1 MQKTSFFRA
10 GLFLLAVSANL
21 IYLGFILN
29 PAHADNLWFWLWTGL
44 ADGIV
49 GAIFV
54 STWATAFFFEV
65 SRSRYARE
73 LSELRALGA
82 HLVREGV
89 AVLITVVN
97 EDLGI
102 VRNTI
107 QSALNLAGEKTVYL
121 LDDGNTGE
129 ARRLA
134 VELGICY
141 VRRADNAGYKAGNVN
156 NALRHHVREPYAI
169 IVDADFA
176 LHPQFIQRTLPL
188 FVDPRVAAVQT
199 PQIYGNADTLFSR
212 GCKHLQDI
220 FYSYLQPGRHLLGSS
235 FCVGTNV
242 VFRVKALREVGGL
255 REMHSEDIFTT
266 LSLLERGYRVSFLDE
281 ALAVGLS
288 PTTLTS
294 FYTQQNR
301 WALGAFLM
309 MFRHS
314 TLFNRKLTVP
324 QRVQFFL
331 SNFFYLS
338 GLSVLIYLTSPL
350 IAIVFDIKVLKA
362 AYFSQWL
369 AIYALFFVSNFV
381 LATALLKKHRV
392 SSWILSVFIFVPYLV
407 ALGSTLVSVRPFR
420 WRVTHARA
428 KSLIV
433 KLLAPHVVLV
443 VAAIAIACLLA
454 THVLAI
460 HRALGLYYAWLAV
473 DVLLAIPFLAHGFAV
488 AANKMP
494 EADASLDKALDGA
507 QDLDRAGAS
516 GDRDRARR
524 AAAESARAR

>member
-1 MQKTSFFRA
+1 MRKTSLIRA
-10 GLFLLAVSANL
+10 GLFILAILANL

-44 ADGIV
+44 GDAIV

-73 LSELRALGA
+73 LTELRASGI
-82 HLVREGV
+82 HLVGERV

-97 EDLGI
+97 EDLD
-102 VRNTI
+102 VVKRTI
-107 QSALNLAGEKTVYL
+107 RSALTLVGEKTVYL
-121 LDDGNTGE
+121 LDDGKADAT
-129 ARRLA
+129 RRLA
-134 VELGICY
+134 ADLG
-141 VRRADNAGYKAGNVN
+141 VRYIRRSDHSGYKAGNVN
-156 NALRHHVREPYAI
+156 NALRHHVREPFAI

-176 LHPQFIQRTLPL
+176 LHPQFIERTIPL
-188 FVDPRVAAVQT
+188 FASPRVAAVQT

-242 VFRVKALREVGGL
+242 IFRVSALREVGGL

-266 LSLLERGYRVSFLDE
+266 LALLERGYRVSFLDE

-309 MFRHS
+309 LFRHN
-314 TLFNRKLTVP
+314 TLFNRKLTMA

-338 GLSVLIYLTSPL
+338 GLAVLVYLTSPV
-350 IAIVFDIKVLKA
+350 IAILFDIRALKA

-369 AIYALFFVSNFV
+369 WTYLLFFASNFV

-392 SSWILSVFIFVPYLV
+392 SSWILSVFIFVPYLA
-407 ALGSTLVSVRPFR
+407 ALVSTLVHVRPFR
-420 WRVTHARA
+420 WRVTNARS
-428 KSLIV
+428 KGLIA
-433 KLLAPHVVLV
+433 KLLAPHLVLIG
-443 VAAIAIACLLA
+443 AALAIVCLLA
-454 THVLAI
+454 THVLRV
-460 HRALGLYYAWLAV
+460 HRALGMYYVWLGV
-473 DVLLAIPFLAHGFAV
+473 EVLLVVPFMAHGFA
-488 AANKMP
+488 AASKDTPNV
-494 EADASLDKALDGA
+494 DAPIDETLDGA
-507 QDLDRAGAS
+507 THVADPR
-516 GDRDRARR
+516 
-524 AAAESARAR
+524 